1 MAKSKQRSAS
11 EGAAL
16 VAAFKKSGQTR
27 RQFAEA
33 KGVTVCSLQYWLSKT
48 KQQAVEKSA
57 VRFVEVVSKEANN
70 QTGNGGVVMELA
82 SGIRICFDGLPSP
95 SYLSSVAA
103 AFVRTGGC

>member
-27 RQFAEA
+27 RQFAEENN
-33 KGVTVCSLQYWLSKT
+33 VTMCSLQYWLSKT
-48 KQQAVEKSA
+48 KRPAVKKRA
-57 VRFVEVVSKEANN
+57 VRFVEVVSKKSNN
-70 QTGNGGVVMELA
+70 QSSNGGVVVELV
-82 SGIRICFDGLPSP
+82 SGIRIRFDRLPSP

-103 AFVRTGGC
+103 AFVRTSGC